1 MLFEEG
7 ERTMLAALVL
17 AATLNPGGIIAWIV
31 VGLIAG
37 FIASLIMRGG
47 GYGIIGDIVVGI
59 VGAFLGGLISNLL
72 IPGASFGFW
81 GTVVVAIIGAIILI
95 AILRAIAGSRR
106 RVV

>member
-1 MLFEEG
+1 MTL
-7 ERTMLAALVL
+7 LALVL

>member
-1 MLFEEG
+1 MTL
-7 ERTMLAALVL
+7 LALVL

-95 AILRAIAGSRR
+95 AILRAIAGGRR